1 LPTLAHW
8 QRAAGT
14 RDATLIAFSNFSNK
28 GPAAAGTNHDIGP
41 YGTYQMAGNVK
52 EWASTT
58 VGDLRYILGG
68 AWNEATYMAVQPDAR
83 APFDRSNTNG
93 VRCVKYLTEPPAN
106 VFADVARP
114 DAAITPRTP
123 VPDAEF
129 ALYQRL
135 YGYDQTA
142 LAARIETTEETEHWR
157 RERVSFAAAYGNERV
172 VAQVYLPKN
181 AVAPYQAVIWFGG
194 GDVLELPSSDHPGTQ
209 FLFDFVIRT
218 GRAVV
223 LPVFKGTFERRSP
236 PPAARGRNAQRELGR
251 QRSNDL
257 GRTIDYLETRPDID
271 RTRVAYYALSF
282 GATNGLLLVPLE
294 PRVKAAVLLATG
306 LSGGTP
312 APERDP
318 VNFAPRLRVPT
329 LMINGHDDFLFLVDS
344 QQKPLFEL
352 LGAPRDRKKHV
363 VLEGV
368 GHMPPPR
375 ADVIREVLA
384 WFDTYLGAVERR

>member
-1 LPTLAHW
+1 
-8 QRAAGT
+8 
-14 RDATLIAFSNFSNK
+14 
-28 GPAAAGTNHDIGP
+28 
-41 YGTYQMAGNVK
+41 
-52 EWASTT
+52 
-58 VGDLRYILGG
+58 
-68 AWNEATYMAVQPDAR
+68 
-83 APFDRSNTNG
+83 
-93 VRCVKYLTEPPAN
+93 
-106 VFADVARP
+106 
-114 DAAITPRTP
+114 
-123 VPDAEF
+123 
-129 ALYQRL
+129 
-135 YGYDQTA
+135 
-142 LAARIETTEETEHWR
+142 
-157 RERVSFAAAYGNERV
+157 
-172 VAQVYLPKN
+172 
-181 AVAPYQAVIWFGG
+181 
-194 GDVLELPSSDHPGTQ
+194 
-209 FLFDFVIRT
+209 
-218 GRAVV
+218 
-223 LPVFKGTFERRSP
+223 VFKGTFERRSP